1 MRHRNWRGAGFR
13 AGLCWAALLVPVA
26 LAQAEAVSRD
36 SVVAALPKL
45 GDMAQAQIESGGVPG
60 LAIAVVHD
68 DEVVYLEGFG
78 LREMGKSETVDPDT
92 VFQLASMSKPISATV
107 VAALVSKGVVDW
119 STRVADLAPEFRL
132 RDPYPTAE
140 VTIRDFFNHR
150 SGLPGTSGDDLEDI
164 GYGRDH
170 VLHQLRL
177 VPPSS
182 SFRAG
187 YSYSNAGFTMGAV
200 AAVRPTGQDWE
211 TVAADKLF
219 GPLGMASTSYRHGD
233 FLERQNAAALHV
245 RAGGAWAAKFKRDP
259 SVQAPAGGVS
269 STARD
274 LTQWM
279 RLELGKGVLDG
290 ERVISAD
297 ALAATHEPLFARGA
311 SPVAGGASFYGLGW
325 GVAFGRHGLS
335 WRHAGAFSAGG
346 RSLVTLY
353 PDAGLGIVVLSN
365 AFPTGVPEALADS
378 FFDLVFDGSIGQ
390 DYFSAW
396 NAVYESLFGPVIT
409 AAKARFAHAPV
420 PPNPALP
427 DAAYL
432 GDYANDYVGP
442 AKVAL
447 RDGVLTL
454 VLGPEGAQSYPL
466 RHFDRDL
473 FLYIPD
479 PEMPDK
485 LSALGFAV
493 GSDGRAEAMTI
504 ESLDSN
510 GLGTLRR
517 NGT

>member
-1 MRHRNWRGAGFR
+1 M
-13 AGLCWAALLVPVA
+13 LIPVA
-26 LAQAEAVSRD
+26 LAQAGAVSRD
-36 SVVAALPKL
+36 SVMAALPKL
-45 GDMAQAQIESGGVPG
+45 GEMARAQIESGGVPG

-78 LREMGKSETVDPDT
+78 LREMGKPETVDPDT
-92 VFQLASMSKPISATV
+92 VFQIASMSKPISATV
-107 VAALVSKGVVDW
+107 VAALVSKKVVDW
-119 STRVADLAPEFRL
+119 STRVADLAPELQL
-132 RDPYPTAE
+132 REPYPTAE

-150 SGLPGTSGDDLEDI
+150 SGLSGTSGDDLEDI

-170 VLHQLRL
+170 VLHQLRY

-187 YSYSNAGFTMGAV
+187 YSYSNAGLTMGAV

-219 GPLGMASTSYRHGD
+219 GPLGMAATSYRHGD

-245 RAGGAWAAKFKRDP
+245 RVEGTWAAKFKRDP

-269 STARD
+269 SNARD

-290 ERVISAD
+290 KRVISAD
-297 ALAATHEPLFARGA
+297 ALAATHEPLFSQGA
-311 SPVAGGASFYGLGW
+311 SPVGGGASFYGLGW

-335 WRHAGAFSAGG
+335 WGHAGAFSVGG

-365 AFPTGVPEALADS
+365 AFPTGVPEGLADS
-378 FFDLVFDGSIGQ
+378 FFDLVFDGSVRQ
-390 DYFSAW
+390 DYVSAW
-396 NAVYESLFGPVIT
+396 NAVYESMFGPESPKI
-409 AAKARFAHAPV
+409 AEAKARFAKAPV

-427 DAAYL
+427 DEAYL
-432 GDYANDYVGP
+432 GDYVNDYVGP
-442 AKVAL
+442 AQVAL
-447 RDGVLTL
+447 RNGVLTL
-454 VLGPEGAQSYPL
+454 VLGPEGARSYPL

-473 FLYIPD
+473 FLYVPD

-485 LSALGFAV
+485 LSALSFAV
-493 GSDGRAEAMTI
+493 GSDGRAKAMTI